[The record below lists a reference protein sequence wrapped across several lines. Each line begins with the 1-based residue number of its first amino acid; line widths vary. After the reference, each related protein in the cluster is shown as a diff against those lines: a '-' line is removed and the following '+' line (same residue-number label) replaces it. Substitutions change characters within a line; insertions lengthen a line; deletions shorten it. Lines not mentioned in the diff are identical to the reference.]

1 MCTPLF
7 LCFGW
12 ESLRRTF
19 CFFPSFSLSIS
30 LCGNCFVAWIWD
42 VCMCVC
48 VCARV
53 CVRTCVC
60 VFSGWNSE
68 NFLDMIFLNYF
79 EQCLF
84 LSLTPLKLRQSLF
97 VGFNLIFF
105 PFSKPIGGVE
115 YIFCVHPTCHLA
127 LCSFL
132 FLCILAEFF
141 KLFLCIFVVY
151 IV

>member
-1 MCTPLF
+1 
-7 LCFGW
+7 
-12 ESLRRTF
+12 
-19 CFFPSFSLSIS
+19 
-30 LCGNCFVAWIWD
+30 
-42 VCMCVC
+42 
-48 VCARV
+48 
-53 CVRTCVC
+53 
-60 VFSGWNSE
+60 
-68 NFLDMIFLNYF
+68 MIFLNYF

-141 KLFLCIFVVY
+141 KLFPLFFCCVHGLTSSSFNISQELVRSAEFGFPSRTAESEFIFKKGLEGFMCT
-151 IV
+151 